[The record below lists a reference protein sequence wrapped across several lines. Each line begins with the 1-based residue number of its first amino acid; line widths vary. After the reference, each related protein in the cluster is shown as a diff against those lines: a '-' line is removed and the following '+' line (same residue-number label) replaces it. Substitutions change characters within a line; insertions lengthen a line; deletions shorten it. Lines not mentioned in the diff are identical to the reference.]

1 VIKLPNHVF
10 STLKVSGPDKDVERF
25 REFAKGTDEDNTVL
39 LLDAN
44 KFIPMP
50 SEIAT
55 SNDASKIIQW
65 CKDNW
70 GTKWGFYEIEIE
82 EERSGFVDYR
92 FLTAWSPISPVI
104 HKMSQTFPMLTFDY
118 YAEEETNEFNIREV
132 YLDGELIHSYK
143 RDWTEITKVI

>member
-1 VIKLPNHVF
+1 LPNHVY
-10 STLKVSGPDKDVERF
+10 SSLKVTGPDKDVERF

-50 SEIAT
+50 PEIET
-55 SNDASKIIQW
+55 SDDAGIIRQW
-65 CKDNW
+65 CIDNW
-70 GTKWGFYEIEIE
+70 GTKWGFYEIDVEGE
-82 EERSGFVDYR
+82 SHGYVEYT

-104 HKMSQTFPMLTFDY
+104 HKMSQMFPLLTFDY
-118 YAEEETNEFNIREV
+118 YAEEEANEFDIREV

-143 RDWTEITKVI
+143 KDWTGITKVI